1 MLSGFDIIS
10 LQVLA
15 AEISF
20 SYINNIC
27 KKKKALPVIFSVYTY
42 QTVRRFFRHMYM

>member
-20 SYINNIC
+20 LILTIYV
-27 KKKKALPVIFSVYTY
+27 KKKAVPVIFSVYTY

>member
-27 KKKKALPVIFSVYTY
+27 KKKPVPVIFSVYTY

>member
-20 SYINNIC
+20 SYINNIYV
-27 KKKKALPVIFSVYTY
+27 KKAVPVIFSVYTY